1 MALLRLFSEQN
12 FKMLLAGLRRA
23 DALKVCIMCMSV
35 CLSVSV
41 SEFVRMSGLSLM

>member
-23 DALKVCIMCMSV
+23 DALKVRIVCMSV
-35 CLSVSV
+35 CLSV
-41 SEFVRMSGLSLM
+41 SEFVRMSGVSLM